1 MEYTH
6 QAAATAG
13 SDWWNA
19 EATTPAAARAR
30 ESLRHTVRRTSV
42 AAAPLYVIGIK
53 PLMAQMK
60 ALIESFQ
67 PMCLDRPS
75 DHASRQRNAGRLR
88 TVDREVRDF

>member
-1 MEYTH
+1 M
-6 QAAATAG
+6 
-13 SDWWNA
+13 
-19 EATTPAAARAR
+19 
-30 ESLRHTVRRTSV
+30 

-75 DHASRQRNAGRLR
+75 DHASRQRNAGRHR
-88 TVDREVRDF
+88 TDGRDVRVL

>member
-1 MEYTH
+1 M
-6 QAAATAG
+6 
-13 SDWWNA
+13 
-19 EATTPAAARAR
+19 
-30 ESLRHTVRRTSV
+30 

-88 TVDREVRDF
+88 TVGREVRKGNKNGLGVNRLLSLPKQSFEVRE

>member
-53 PLMAQMK
+53 PLMAHGFSGFLAVL
-60 ALIESFQ
+60 ALK
-67 PMCLDRPS
+67 LS
-75 DHASRQRNAGRLR
+75 DGP
-88 TVDREVRDF
+88 E